1 MNEKVSRAEESVDKS
16 KRQRLSNNPHRKR
29 LLVVPSSLEEL
40 QGLDDAYQHDDTMW
54 LATLDRIPRPLP
66 SSQVLAATIATCSTM
81 QQVPILNDFYQAL
94 GIDYAQDTGQDPDDD
109 NNDGESTMRDD
120 IDNPSLALLTPGQQK
135 RYLQLTGQHQTE
147 RRTDPERKELRRL
160 NAIVA
165 QEQQIYREALSKF
178 YATHSDRF
186 LLGFKTVQH
195 PAYRFASFASWASEA
210 ANEPW
215 KASTGVCT
223 RFGKCRQVLSLQ
235 LPGLSSSSSKKEQR
249 PSVDVASLK
258 FETIFETSTMP
269 PDFKG
274 PLPTGNSIPP
284 PSRESLP
291 TRMLLRDDKT
301 ASDLAIK
308 HKVSIM
314 MTAETLESLLQLPGD
329 LATQWI
335 IYASTLSA
343 KDKGEKDSSNI
354 FLLDIPLAQA
364 FLSPRACL
372 EVGFQEG
379 LYQWLGD
386 RTENESQS
394 PNPQIQY
401 IYSLWILPPTGT
413 TSSRRSTTVRILVRS
428 TIRLVSDGLPVR
440 FRSRVEYFP
449 ERGQELPTSYEKA
462 LWILD
467 QLVLGASTMTRTARI
482 DPRTCQVLGW
492 EETSVAHA
500 FAGDLGSS
508 TTDPMMH
515 WQGLLQLLQSVPT
528 IGHGS
533 DGLLCLPGRDI
544 QAPLVSVSVNA
555 KSGPAEESVVDLD
568 TVFQQAGAVVLNADA
583 LRRCPR
589 DWKWED
595 DERVP
600 FTFPLVK
607 DSKASKKKS

>member
-1 MNEKVSRAEESVDKS
+1 M
-16 KRQRLSNNPHRKR
+16 RLIK
-29 LLVVPSSLEEL
+29 
-40 QGLDDAYQHDDTMW
+40 Q
-54 LATLDRIPRPLP
+54 
-66 SSQVLAATIATCSTM
+66 
-81 QQVPILNDFYQAL
+81 
-94 GIDYAQDTGQDPDDD
+94 
-109 NNDGESTMRDD
+109 
-120 IDNPSLALLTPGQQK
+120 SLALLTPGQQK

-147 RRTDPERKELRRL
+147 RRTDLERKELKRL
-160 NAIVA
+160 NAIVT
-165 QEQQIYREALSKF
+165 QEQQIYREALAKF

-186 LLGFKTVQH
+186 LLGFKTPQH
-195 PAYRFASFASWASEA
+195 PAYRFASFASSASEA

-235 LPGLSSSSSKKEQR
+235 LPGLASSSSKKEQR

-258 FETIFETSTMP
+258 FETVFKTSTMP

-274 PLPTGNSIPP
+274 PLPTGNNSIPP

-291 TRMLLRDDKT
+291 TKMLLRDDKT
-301 ASDLAIK
+301 AKELAIK
-308 HKVSIM
+308 HKASIVT
-314 MTAETLESLLQLPGD
+314 TAETLESLLQLPGD

-343 KDKGEKDSSNI
+343 KDKGGNEKDYSSNI
-354 FLLDIPLAQA
+354 FLLDVPLAQA

-372 EVGFQEG
+372 EAGFQEG
-379 LYQWLGD
+379 LYQWLGGSTGD
-386 RTENESQS
+386 ESQS
-394 PNPQIQY
+394 PDPQIQY
-401 IYSLWILPPTGT
+401 MYSLWILPPPT
-413 TSSRRSTTVRILVRS
+413 TITLSRRSTPVRVLVRS
-428 TIRLVSDGLPVR
+428 TIRLVSDGCPVR

-449 ERGQELPTSYEKA
+449 ERGAELPTSYEKA

-467 QLVLGASTMTRTARI
+467 QLVLGASAMTCTARI
-482 DPRTCQVLGW
+482 DPRTCEVLGW

-500 FAGDLGSS
+500 FAGDLGTTS

-528 IGHGS
+528 IGHGT

-555 KSGPAEESVVDLD
+555 KSGPQEESVVDLD

-600 FTFPLVK
+600 FTFPIVK
-607 DSKASKKKS
+607 DSKVSKKKKLEL